1 MMDLFADHRAQKD
14 NDPQLKSSEP
24 RARDTWKVLLV
35 DDDEQM
41 HQITRLALSGF
52 EFDGKKLDLM
62 SAYSGSE
69 ARALCQS
76 HPDLALAL
84 VDVVMESEHAGL
96 DLVRFIRDELQNRV
110 IRLVLRTGQAGQA
123 PEDTVIRE
131 YEIDDY
137 KEKTELTTQKLKTV
151 LYSMLRAY
159 RDLKLIEAQKNGLK
173 KVIESSA
180 KVQNTTS
187 FQTYASSVLEQLTS
201 LLKLEESA
209 FYCVVKPR
217 PQGEESRSMTL
228 AASGDY
234 VNCYSECSFDKLP
247 EEVASRCIE
256 AIDERRSKNFGD
268 AFVLFGHD
276 HQGVD
281 SILYVNYN
289 RELNELDIQ
298 LLEIY
303 MHNIGLTFENLSL
316 LIDIKETSKELV
328 YNLANAVEAR
338 SKETGAHV
346 QRVALICEKLGELY
360 GLDEDQ
366 VLLLKLAAPLHDVG
380 KVAVPDSILH
390 KPGKLT
396 AEEWD
401 EMKRHVDYGVDILS
415 KSKRRLIVVAKEI
428 AGSHHEKWDGT
439 GYPKGLSGENIPIS
453 GRIAA
458 LADVFDAL
466 GSKRS
471 YKQPWSDDDIRNE
484 IVQQSGRHFEPQL
497 VELMLANWQQF
508 LDIRKSLPD

>member
-1 MMDLFADHRAQKD
+1 MDLFADHREKAAPSEQKSAQS
-14 NDPQLKSSEP
+14 QSE
-24 RARDTWKVLLV
+24 REKWKVLLV

-41 HQITRLALSGF
+41 HQVTRLALSGF
-52 EFDGKKLDLM
+52 EFDGKRLELI
-62 SAYSGSE
+62 SAHSGHQAQQICRE
-69 ARALCQS
+69 ET
-76 HPDLALAL
+76 DLALAL
-84 VDVVMESEHAGL
+84 VDVVMETEHAGL
-96 DLVRFIRDELQNRV
+96 DLVRYIRDDLQNRV

-159 RDLKLIEAQKNGLK
+159 RDLKLIEAQKNGLR

-180 KVQNTTS
+180 KVQNTTTL
-187 FQTYASSVLEQLTS
+187 QAYASSVLEQLTS
-201 LLKLEESA
+201 LLQLEESA

-217 PQGEESRSMTL
+217 AHGEESRSMTL

-234 VNCYSECSFDKLP
+234 VDCYSECMFEKLP
-247 EEVASRCIE
+247 QEVADRCKE
-256 AIDERRSKNFGD
+256 ALEDRRSKNFGD
-268 AFVLFGHD
+268 AFVLYAND

-289 RELNELDIQ
+289 RNLDELDVQ

-316 LIDIKETSKELV
+316 LLDIKETSKELV

-346 QRVALICEKLGELY
+346 QRVALICERLGQLY
-360 GLDEDQ
+360 GLDDDQ
-366 VLLLKLAAPLHDVG
+366 VTMLKLAAPLHDVG

-396 AEEWD
+396 PEEW
-401 EMKRHVDYGVDILS
+401 EVMKKHVDYGVDILS
-415 KSKRRLIVVAKEI
+415 KSKRRLIAVAKEI
-428 AGSHHEKWDGT
+428 AGHHHEKWDGS
-439 GYPKGLSGENIPIS
+439 GYPNGLAGEAIPVS

-458 LADVFDAL
+458 LADVVDAL

-471 YKQPWSDDDIRNE
+471 YKEPWSEEKIREE
-484 IVQQSGRHFEPQL
+484 IISQSGLHFEPKL
-497 VELMLANWQQF
+497 VELMLDNWQDF
-508 LDIRKSLPD
+508 IDIRNSLPD

>member
-1 MMDLFADHRAQKD
+1 MDLFADHRQED
-14 NDPQLKSSEP
+14 TLDSSLSPVDEAP
-24 RARDTWKVLLV
+24 LHPWKVLLV

-52 EFDGKKLDLM
+52 EFDGRGLELV
-62 SAYSGSE
+62 SAYSALE
-69 ARALCQS
+69 AQSKCQQE
-76 HPDLALAL
+76 PDFALAL
-84 VDVVMESEHAGL
+84 VDVVMESDHAGL
-96 DLVRFIRDELQNRV
+96 GLVKFIREELQNRV

-137 KEKTELTTQKLKTV
+137 KEKTELTTQKLKTL
-151 LYSMLRAY
+151 LYSMLRSY
-159 RDLKLIEAQKNGLK
+159 RDLKLIEAQKEGLK
-173 KVIESSA
+173 KVIKSSA
-180 KVQNTTS
+180 KVQNTTTL
-187 FQTYASSVLEQLTS
+187 QAYASSVLEQLTS
-201 LLKLEESA
+201 LLQLEESA
-209 FYCVVKPR
+209 FYCLVKPR

-228 AASGDY
+228 AASGSY
-234 VNCYSECSFDKLP
+234 VDCYSECAFDKLP
-247 EEVASRCIE
+247 PEVSERCLNVL
-256 AIDERRSKNFGD
+256 AERQSKNFGD
-268 AFVLFGHD
+268 AFVLFASD

-289 RELNELDIQ
+289 RELNELDFQ

-303 MHNIGLTFENLSL
+303 MQNIGLTFENLSL

-346 QRVALICEKLGELY
+346 QRVALICERLAVLY
-360 GLDEDQ
+360 GLSDEEA
-366 VLLLKLAAPLHDVG
+366 LMIKLSAPLHDVG

-390 KPGKLT
+390 KPGKLD
-396 AEEWD
+396 AQEW
-401 EMKRHVDYGVDILS
+401 EIMKKHVDYGVDILS

-428 AGSHHEKWDGT
+428 AGHHHEKWDGS
-439 GYPKGLSGENIPIS
+439 GYPNGLSGADIPIS

-466 GSKRS
+466 GAKRS
-471 YKQPWSDDDIRNE
+471 YKEPWSDAEILAEIQKQSGLHFEPKLVNLMINHWQDFIDIRN
-484 IVQQSGRHFEPQL
+484 
-497 VELMLANWQQF
+497 
-508 LDIRKSLPD
+508 SLPD

>member
-1 MMDLFADHRAQKD
+1 MDLFADHRQED
-14 NDPQLKSSEP
+14 TLDSSLSPVDEAP
-24 RARDTWKVLLV
+24 LHPWKVLLV

-52 EFDGKKLDLM
+52 EFDGRGLELV
-62 SAYSGSE
+62 SAYSALE
-69 ARALCQS
+69 AQSKCQQE
-76 HPDLALAL
+76 PDFALAL
-84 VDVVMESEHAGL
+84 VDVVMESDHAGL
-96 DLVRFIRDELQNRV
+96 GLVKFIREELQNRV

-137 KEKTELTTQKLKTV
+137 KEKTELTTQKLKTL
-151 LYSMLRAY
+151 LYSMLRSY
-159 RDLKLIEAQKNGLK
+159 RDLKLIEAQKEGLK
-173 KVIESSA
+173 KVIKSSA
-180 KVQNTTS
+180 KVQNTTTL
-187 FQTYASSVLEQLTS
+187 QAYASSVLEQLTS
-201 LLKLEESA
+201 LLQLEESA
-209 FYCVVKPR
+209 FYCLVKPR

-228 AASGDY
+228 AASGSY
-234 VNCYSECSFDKLP
+234 VDCYSECAFDKLP
-247 EEVASRCIE
+247 PEVSERCLNVL
-256 AIDERRSKNFGD
+256 AERQSKNFGD
-268 AFVLFGHD
+268 AFVLFASD

-289 RELNELDIQ
+289 RELNELDFQ

-303 MHNIGLTFENLSL
+303 MQNIGLTFENLSL

-346 QRVALICEKLGELY
+346 QRVALICERLAVLY
-360 GLDEDQ
+360 GLSDEEA
-366 VLLLKLAAPLHDVG
+366 LMIKLSAPLHDVG

-390 KPGKLT
+390 KPGKLD
-396 AEEWD
+396 AQEW
-401 EMKRHVDYGVDILS
+401 EIMKKHVDYGVDILS

-428 AGSHHEKWDGT
+428 AGHHHEKWDGS
-439 GYPKGLSGENIPIS
+439 GYPNGLSGADIPIS

-466 GSKRS
+466 GAKRS
-471 YKQPWSDDDIRNE
+471 YKEPWSDAE
-484 IVQQSGRHFEPQL
+484 ILAEIQKQSGLHFEPKL
-497 VELMLANWQQF
+497 VELMINHWQDF
-508 LDIRKSLPD
+508 IDIRNSLPD

>member
-1 MMDLFADHRAQKD
+1 MDLFADHRQED
-14 NDPQLKSSEP
+14 TLDSSLSPVDEAP
-24 RARDTWKVLLV
+24 LHPWKVLLV

-52 EFDGKKLDLM
+52 EFDGRGLELV
-62 SAYSGSE
+62 SAYSALE
-69 ARALCQS
+69 AQSKCQQE
-76 HPDLALAL
+76 PDFALAL
-84 VDVVMESEHAGL
+84 VDVVMESDHAGL
-96 DLVRFIRDELQNRV
+96 GLVKFIREELQNRV

-137 KEKTELTTQKLKTV
+137 KEKTELTTQKLKTL
-151 LYSMLRAY
+151 LYSMLRSY
-159 RDLKLIEAQKNGLK
+159 RDLKLIEAQKEGLK
-173 KVIESSA
+173 KVIKSSA
-180 KVQNTTS
+180 KVQNTTTL
-187 FQTYASSVLEQLTS
+187 QAYASSVLEQLTS
-201 LLKLEESA
+201 LLQLEESA
-209 FYCVVKPR
+209 FYCLVKPR

-228 AASGDY
+228 AASGSY
-234 VNCYSECSFDKLP
+234 VDCYSECAFDKLP
-247 EEVASRCIE
+247 PEVSERCLNVL
-256 AIDERRSKNFGD
+256 AERQSKNFGD
-268 AFVLFGHD
+268 AFVLFASD

-289 RELNELDIQ
+289 RELNELDFQ

-303 MHNIGLTFENLSL
+303 MQNIGLTFENLSL

-346 QRVALICEKLGELY
+346 QRVALICERLAVLY
-360 GLDEDQ
+360 GLSDEEA
-366 VLLLKLAAPLHDVG
+366 LMIKLSAPLHDVG

-390 KPGKLT
+390 KPGKLD
-396 AEEWD
+396 AQEW
-401 EMKRHVDYGVDILS
+401 EIMKKHVDYGVDILS

-428 AGSHHEKWDGT
+428 AGHHHEKWDGS
-439 GYPKGLSGENIPIS
+439 GYPNGLSGADIPIS

-466 GSKRS
+466 GAKRS
-471 YKQPWSDDDIRNE
+471 YKEPWSDAE
-484 IVQQSGRHFEPQL
+484 ILAEIKKQSGLHFEPKL
-497 VELMLANWQQF
+497 VELMINHWQDF
-508 LDIRKSLPD
+508 IDIRNSLPD